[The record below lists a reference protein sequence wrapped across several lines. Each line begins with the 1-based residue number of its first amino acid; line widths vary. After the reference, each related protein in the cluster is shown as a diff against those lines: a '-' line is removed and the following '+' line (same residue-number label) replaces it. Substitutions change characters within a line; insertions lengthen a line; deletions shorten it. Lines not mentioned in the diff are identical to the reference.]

1 MRNRRGQEL
10 DGWIVVDKP
19 VGVTSTFVVNKIKRV
34 FNARKAGHSGTLD
47 PLASG
52 ILPIAFGKATKTIP
66 YVMDEMKIYHFTLT
80 FGEARET
87 DDAEGAVTQR
97 SNVRP
102 SDLEISEA
110 LKAFQG
116 DILQIPPIFSAIH
129 VNGQRAYDLA
139 RKGET
144 PNMTPRHAYIDRFQM
159 INRNSPDEAEFEVIS
174 GKGVYMRSLARDLAV
189 ACGSVGYIS
198 RLRRLKVGPFG
209 IDKAISLDKI
219 VETDEKAF
227 ASTKMIL
234 PVETALDDIPALA
247 LTTSEVID
255 LKYGRSIDL
264 SHNEDR
270 FLQKDCAQQHNIIRA
285 MSGEQLVG
293 LCRLDD
299 GWLRPVRLF

>member
-19 VGVTSTFVVNKIKRV
+19 VGVTSTFVVNKVKRV

-97 SNVRP
+97 SDVRP

-144 PNMTPRHAYIDRFQM
+144 PNMTPRHAYIDRFRM
-159 INRNSPDEAEFEVIS
+159 INRNSLDEAEFEVIS

>member
-19 VGVTSTFVVNKIKRV
+19 VGVTSTFVVNKVKRV

-52 ILPIAFGKATKTIP
+52 ILPIAFGKATKTIS

-97 SNVRP
+97 SDVRP

-144 PNMTPRHAYIDRFQM
+144 PNMTPRHAYIDRFRM

>member
-19 VGVTSTFVVNKIKRV
+19 VGVTSTFVVNKVKRV

-97 SNVRP
+97 SDVRP

-144 PNMTPRHAYIDRFQM
+144 PNMTPRHAYIDRFRM
-159 INRNSPDEAEFEVIS
+159 INRNSLDEAEFEVIS

-285 MSGEQLVG
+285 MSEEQLVG

>member
-19 VGVTSTFVVNKIKRV
+19 VGVTSTFVVNKVKRV

-97 SNVRP
+97 SDVRP

-270 FLQKDCAQQHNIIRA
+270 FLQKDCAHQHNIIRA

>member
-19 VGVTSTFVVNKIKRV
+19 VGVTSTFVVNKVKRV

-97 SNVRP
+97 SDVRP

-144 PNMTPRHAYIDRFQM
+144 PNMTPRHVYIDRFRM

-270 FLQKDCAQQHNIIRA
+270 FLQKDCAQQHSIIRA

>member
-19 VGVTSTFVVNKIKRV
+19 VGVTSTFVVNKVKRV

-97 SNVRP
+97 SDVRP
-102 SDLEISEA
+102 SDLEILEA

-144 PNMTPRHAYIDRFQM
+144 PNMTPRHAYIDRFRM
-159 INRNSPDEAEFEVIS
+159 INRNSLDEAEFEVIS

>member
-19 VGVTSTFVVNKIKRV
+19 VGVTSTFVVNKVKRV

-47 PLASG
+47 PLASV

-97 SNVRP
+97 SDVRP

-144 PNMTPRHAYIDRFQM
+144 PNMTPRHAYIDRFRM
-159 INRNSPDEAEFEVIS
+159 INRNSLDEAEFEVIS